1 LIWIFP
7 GSYDT
12 GAGSVASHPYQYQTH
27 NHKDHQNT
35 FMTEQSQPIVNNNNN
50 NNQQPLNANTSKMN
64 PNKTNYGTTKMIQMP
79 PKTILDSK
87 HGEPKNPSQVSNYYK
102 KCSQ

>member
-1 LIWIFP
+1 MDFP

-27 NHKDHQNT
+27 NQKDHQNT
-35 FMTEQSQPIVNNNNN
+35 FMTEQSQPIVNNN

-79 PKTILDSK
+79 PKKILDSK